1 MGESD
6 GGDIRLVKRPER
18 VGADEIKA
26 EFNDV
31 ALSGGELS
39 EGARL
44 RDGANDARC
53 GAEHEVAEACL
64 GTDHRPVC

>member
-1 MGESD
+1 
-6 GGDIRLVKRPER
+6 
-18 VGADEIKA
+18 
-26 EFNDV
+26 
-31 ALSGGELS
+31 
-39 EGARL
+39 L